1 VCPFQATDGRFA
13 SRSWM
18 AGAFPCSHGF
28 TVYVV
33 SGWSFTVL
41 SSVFK
46 VPMPTAS
53 KQAMEREG
61 IRPIARLD
69 DGPAHGPLRGTQGV
83 GRLSLRLA
91 EERPSRYEPG
101 ETDGGQCD

>member
-1 VCPFQATDGRFA
+1 MCPFCATDGRFA
-13 SRSWM
+13 PRSPI
-18 AGAFPCSHGF
+18 AGASLKL
-28 TVYVV
+28 VAR
-33 SGWSFTVL
+33 L
-41 SSVFK
+41 SPGSADRLVFK
-46 VPMPTAS
+46 VPMPTAP

-61 IRPIARLD
+61 KRPIARLD